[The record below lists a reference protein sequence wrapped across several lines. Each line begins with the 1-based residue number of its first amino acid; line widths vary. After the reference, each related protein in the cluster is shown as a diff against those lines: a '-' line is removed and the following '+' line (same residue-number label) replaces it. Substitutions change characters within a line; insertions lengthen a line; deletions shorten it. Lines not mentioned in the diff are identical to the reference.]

1 MGDGGS
7 MFLGFMM
14 AALSAMNQAKGATIV
29 AIIVPVI
36 VLGLPLFDVVFAV
49 FRRAVRGQ
57 SIFKADKGHLHHQ
70 LLNIG
75 MGQRRTVVMLYGITS
90 IMGVA
95 AILLSRG
102 GLVLESIFLVAIAVL
117 FIIVLIWKW
126 NTNKKT

>member
-1 MGDGGS
+1 
-7 MFLGFMM
+7 
-14 AALSAMNQAKGATIV
+14 MNQAKGATIV

-57 SIFKADKGHLHHQ
+57 SIFKADKDHLHHQ
-70 LLNIG
+70 LLSIG

-102 GLVLESIFLVAIAVL
+102 GLILESIFLVAIAVL

-126 NTNKKT
+126 NTEKK